1 MQNCTYLLFSV
12 HLVILLNASPYF
24 IQNRLMISFTY
35 TWSMFLVDLYIS
47 FSKSMGS
54 LVNKQFA
61 VILSKYF
68 WAWHIYM
75 QRIQCTGNI
84 IYTFHLFFSLI
95 VCLLGVLHF
104 ISIFAFTYSLPK
116 FAGTS
121 KAQIYWL
128 TLMAV

>member
-1 MQNCTYLLFSV
+1 MQNCTYLHFSV
-12 HLVILLNASPYF
+12 HLVILMNASPYF
-24 IQNRLMISFTY
+24 IQIRLMISFTY
-35 TWSMFLVDLYIS
+35 IWSMFLVDLYIS

-75 QRIQCTGNI
+75 QRIQYTGSI
-84 IYTFHLFFSLI
+84 ICTFHLFSLI